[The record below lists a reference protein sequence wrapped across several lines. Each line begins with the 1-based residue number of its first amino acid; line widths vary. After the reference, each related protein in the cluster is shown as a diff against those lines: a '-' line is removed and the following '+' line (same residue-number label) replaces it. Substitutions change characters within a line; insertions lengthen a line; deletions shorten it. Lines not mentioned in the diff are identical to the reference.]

1 MYLTKIVIIF
11 AEYYLQIFMAKNKTY
26 KWVRGL
32 LQASAFTSVMFVM
45 QACYGTPN
53 YNRVEEERFEMSV
66 SGKIIDNDSQQ
77 PLQGI
82 SVSSADLDEI
92 VVSDENGEFHLSSY
106 SYVALDS
113 ISLNF
118 SDTTGRYGSLDTV
131 VESDSDSLNI
141 CLSQIQA

>member
-1 MYLTKIVIIF
+1 
-11 AEYYLQIFMAKNKTY
+11 MAKNKTY

-45 QACYGTPN
+45 QACYGTPS

-66 SGKIIDNDSQQ
+66 SGKIIDNVSQQ

-82 SVSSADLDEI
+82 SVSSDELDEI
-92 VVSDENGEFHLSSY
+92 VVSDENGEFYLSSY

-131 VESDSDSLNI
+131 VESGSDSLNI
-141 CLSQIQA
+141 CLSQIKA

>member
-1 MYLTKIVIIF
+1 
-11 AEYYLQIFMAKNKTY
+11 MAKNKTY
-26 KWVRGL
+26 KWLRGL

-45 QACYGTPN
+45 QACYGTPK
-53 YNRVEEERFEMSV
+53 YNRVEEKQFEMSV
-66 SGKIIDNDSQQ
+66 SGKIIDNVSQQ

-92 VVSDENGEFHLSSY
+92 AVSDENGEFYLSSY

-113 ISLNF
+113 INLNF
-118 SDTTGRYGSLDTV
+118 SDSTGRYSSLDTV

-141 CLSQIQA
+141 CLSQIEA